1 MTGPAPFR
9 LVDGVKCYH
18 PEVAETYESYPET
31 GFDVTDDVEGDSF
44 WVRSRTRLLKGEVA
58 RARRGAATR
67 MLEIGCGTGA
77 FLRSLAG
84 TPGLELLG
92 SEIYLR
98 GLKSAMARGGG
109 GIEFIQLDATRIPFE
124 SEFDLV
130 GAFDVIEHIEDDES
144 VLRGI
149 GRALRPGGRLL
160 VTVPQHPFLWS
171 RLDEL
176 VHHKRRYTRAELVR
190 KVEAAGLRVTY
201 ASSFVF
207 ALFPLMLASRLLDR
221 GRGAPPKDADF
232 DKRVRFNP
240 VVNAVFDAVMR
251 LDEALIGL
259 RLSLPWGGTLL
270 VVAEKP

>member
-1 MTGPAPFR
+1 VVDFRHRQALLVGP
-9 LVDGVKCYH
+9 DG
-18 PEVAETYESYPET
+18 
-31 GFDVTDDVEGDSF
+31 GSF
-44 WVRSRTRLLKGEVA
+44 WVRSRTRLLQAEVA
-58 RARRGAATR
+58 RACRPAGTR

-84 TPGLELLG
+84 TPGLQLLG

-98 GLKSAMARGGG
+98 GLESAMARGGG

-124 SEFDLV
+124 SEFDIV
-130 GAFDVIEHIEDDES
+130 GAFDVIEHVEDDEA

-149 GRALRPGGRLL
+149 CRSLRPGGKLL
-160 VTVPQHPFLWS
+160 LTVPQHPFLWS

-176 VHHKRRYTRAELVR
+176 VHHKRRYTRKELLQR
-190 KVEAAGLRVTY
+190 IERAGLRVTY

-207 ALFPLMLASRLLDR
+207 ALFPLMLVSRLLDR
-221 GRGAPPKDADF
+221 GSKAGPKDGDF
-232 DKRVRFNP
+232 DRRVRFNP

-251 LDEALIGL
+251 IDEALIRL

-270 VVAEKP
+270 AVAEKP